1 MAPIGAIRIPIGASL
16 GWHGACGATI
26 AEIYERVRM
35 AEIGLV
41 CCIVGV
47 VLAAAAAFMAYRQPN
62 RIANGFALELGLVLI
77 IGGFGYLM
85 AADPSASE
93 GSLATCALVVV
104 YYARYVIYV
113 ALGVGLVA
121 NGVFT
126 VRREGLSLTH
136 ILPFIWGF
144 LLIGTTYWF
153 LEGPG
158 MYMSGSQLFVD
169 AMVFLSFLIAYIPF
183 ALLGVL
189 LSNEI
194 CYRLPKKPE
203 TEYVIV
209 LGCGILP
216 DGGVTPLLRGRLDA
230 AIAAYEA
237 GGRKAK
243 IIVSG
248 GQGADEIV
256 SEARAMANY
265 LRAKGIDEG
274 DIILEDE
281 SRTTEENLRN
291 SLAIMNSR
299 GGVRHCTIATSS
311 YHCLRAAMFARR
323 LGINASCVGGR
334 TAAFYYPAAFFREYV
349 ALIMKNR
356 YAVALFVVLAAARFG
371 LYAVDVLPEGLF

>member
-1 MAPIGAIRIPIGASL
+1 
-16 GWHGACGATI
+16 
-26 AEIYERVRM
+26 M
-35 AEIGLV
+35 AEIGNV
-41 CCIVGV
+41 CCILGIALVA
-47 VLAAAAAFMAYRQPN
+47 LAAFMAYRRPN
-62 RIANGFALELGLVLI
+62 RIINGFALELGILCVIGGLGYLAMGNLSAGEDSLVVCVLI
-77 IGGFGYLM
+77 
-85 AADPSASE
+85 
-93 GSLATCALVVV
+93 VVF
-104 YYARYVIYV
+104 YARY
-113 ALGVGLVA
+113 ALYLVLGFGLLA
-121 NGVFT
+121 NGVLA
-126 VRREGLSLTH
+126 VRREGFALAH
-136 ILPFIWGF
+136 MLPFAWGF
-144 LLIGTTYWF
+144 LLIAVAYWF
-153 LEGPG
+153 TVGPG
-158 MYMSGSQLFVD
+158 MGVSGSEFLVN
-169 AMVFLSFLIAYIPF
+169 ATVFLSFLIAYIPF

-194 CYRLPKKPE
+194 CYRLRKKPE

-248 GQGADEIV
+248 GQGADEV
-256 SEARAMANY
+256 TSEACAMAGY
-265 LRAKGIDEG
+265 LRSQGICEE

-299 GGVRHCTIATSS
+299 GGMRHCTIATSS

-349 ALIMKNR
+349 ALVMKNR
-356 YAVALFVVLAAARFG
+356 YAVALFFALAAVRFA
-371 LYAVDVLPEGLF
+371 LYLVGILPEGLF